1 MDKNKIAEFFNSC
14 ASSWD
19 SNQETDEKII
29 SIIFEKGA
37 ITKGASVLDVGSGTG
52 ILFPYYKKAGVSS
65 LLGIDISEKM
75 VELAKS
81 KFPDTE
87 IICGDAET
95 YRFNCKFD
103 AVMIYNAFP
112 HFPCPDLLFENLSS
126 ALNEGGRLSVSHGA
140 GREEIQKCHKG
151 NAKPFSASLPEAK
164 VLAEFMKKYLTVDT
178 VISTDKMYMVSGV
191 KNKTE

>member
-1 MDKNKIAEFFNSC
+1 MEREKKHKGDERMNS
-14 ASSWD
+14 
-19 SNQETDEKII
+19 
-29 SIIFEKGA
+29 A
-37 ITKGASVLDVGSGTG
+37 INYLEQRGVLRKDYN
-52 ILFPYYKKAGVSS
+52 ILDIGCGPGRFAAAFAKKAHFVVG
-65 LLGIDISEKM
+65 LDISEKM

-81 KFPDTE
+81 KYPDTE

-112 HFPCPDLLFENLSS
+112 RFPCPDLLFENLSS

-140 GREEIQKCHKG
+140 GREEIQKCHEG

-164 VLAEFMKKYLTVDT
+164 VLAEFMEKYLTVDT